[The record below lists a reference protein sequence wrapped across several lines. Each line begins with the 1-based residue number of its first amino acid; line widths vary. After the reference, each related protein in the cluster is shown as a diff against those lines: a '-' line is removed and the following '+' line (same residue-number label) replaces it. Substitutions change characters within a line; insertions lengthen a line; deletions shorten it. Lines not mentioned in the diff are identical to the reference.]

1 MMRILVTGGAGF
13 IGSTLLNTL
22 VPRHPEHQFLNVD
35 VLTYAA
41 NPANLAVI
49 EGRENYEFEQVD
61 ITDEAGVRSVFDKW
75 RPNCVIHLAAE
86 SHVDRSI
93 HGPRAFMLTN
103 ILGTFNLLEAARAT
117 WTEGEGLFHHVS
129 TDEVYGSLADGEF
142 FSEDSPYDPS
152 SPYSASKASSDH
164 LVRSH
169 GRTYN
174 MPIRISNCSNN
185 YGPMQFPE
193 KLIPLMIGNLLK
205 RRPLP
210 VYGRGLNVRDWLH
223 VSDHCEAIWAIVQ
236 HGTNGESYNVGGNC
250 PMRNIDVVYTLCA
263 LVAEA
268 TGTDEDELRSLVC
281 FVEDRPGH
289 DLRYAVDASKI
300 AQELGVVPSRD
311 FSDGL
316 RSTVQWYLQ
325 NQEWVQAVTDGSYRD
340 WIEQNYS
347 SRATATI
354 SKDTSKN
361 GPTP

>member
-1 MMRILVTGGAGF
+1 MRILVTGGAGF

-22 VPRHPEHQFLNVD
+22 VPRHTEHQFLNID

-41 NPANLAVI
+41 NPANLVAI
-49 EGRENYEFEQVD
+49 EDMKNYEFEQVD
-61 ITDEAGVRSVFDKW
+61 ITDEIGVQSVFDRW
-75 RPNCVIHLAAE
+75 RPDCVIHLAAE

-103 ILGTFNLLEAARAT
+103 VLGTFNLLEAARAT
-117 WTEGEGLFHHVS
+117 WKPEEGLFHHVS

-142 FSEDSPYDPS
+142 FSESSPYDPS

-174 MPIRISNCSNN
+174 MPVRISNCSNN

-193 KLIPLMIGNLLK
+193 KLIPLMIGNLLD
-205 RRPLP
+205 RRALP

-223 VSDHCEAIWAIVQ
+223 VNDHCEAIWAIVQ
-236 HGTNGESYNVGGNC
+236 HGKNGESYNVGGNC
-250 PMRNIDVVYTLCA
+250 PMRNIDVVYMLCA

-268 TGTDEDELRSLVC
+268 TDADEEELRQLVC

-300 AQELGVVPSRD
+300 AQELGVVPSLS
-311 FSDGL
+311 FTEGL

-325 NQEWVQAVTDGSYRD
+325 NQQWVQTVTDGTYRD
-340 WIEQNYS
+340 WIKKNYQTRTVS
-347 SRATATI
+347 STI
-354 SKDTSKN
+354 KDTSKN
-361 GPTP
+361 GLLP